1 MPQMAKDVSMRGFIA
16 LSGVAVKPQLAAK
29 RAAAP
34 LPQHCVKHVGTASKH
49 SADISRQAKIWS
61 KSTIMSSGSKGTVS
75 PGTSRDRQMPRS
87 NKDVRVK
94 QPTLASQYR
103 AIGPAAIAAALLH
116 TPKKQ
121 KPVQKFIA
129 PRAA

>member
-1 MPQMAKDVSMRGFIA
+1 MQR
-16 LSGVAVKPQLAAK
+16 
-29 RAAAP
+29 
-34 LPQHCVKHVGTASKH
+34 SK
-49 SADISRQAKIWS
+49 
-61 KSTIMSSGSKGTVS
+61 
-75 PGTSRDRQMPRS
+75 
-87 NKDVRVK
+87 KDVRVK
-94 QPTLASQYR
+94 QPALATQYR

>member
-1 MPQMAKDVSMRGFIA
+1 LRGNGRPNRADGEMKHFINHRGT
-16 LSGVAVKPQLAAK
+16 GVKQAGNRGNAV
-29 RAAAP
+29 
-34 LPQHCVKHVGTASKH
+34 T
-49 SADISRQAKIWS
+49 IWS
-61 KSTIMSSGSKGTVS
+61 ESTIMCSRSRGQLPQGHQGT
-75 PGTSRDRQMPRS
+75 QEMPRS
-87 NKDVRVK
+87 KKDVRVK

-121 KPVQKFIA
+121 KPVQKFIT